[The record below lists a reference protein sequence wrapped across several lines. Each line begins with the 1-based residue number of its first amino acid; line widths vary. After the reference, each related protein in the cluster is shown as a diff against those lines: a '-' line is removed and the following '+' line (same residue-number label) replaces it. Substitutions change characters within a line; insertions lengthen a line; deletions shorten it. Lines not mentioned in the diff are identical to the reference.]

1 MQAKNYFPFPVEEAM
16 LDFEIIGEVVEKGIK
31 KYRLLLAAAP
41 KKTVQQYLSWLTKA
55 GIKPASFM
63 TASLALVKFAQ
74 AHYALKDKVV
84 AVLEMGQ
91 RFADLGIF
99 SGKELVFV
107 RKIPVA
113 GADFTQA
120 LTTALLSDKGRT
132 ELSLEEAE
140 RIKCKIGIPA
150 SGDNTTIEDK
160 ISSVQVLSMLRSPL
174 EHLIAEIERCFD
186 YYREESAGARVDSLV
201 LLGGAS
207 ILGGLPG
214 FLSRELGIQ
223 VKLGNPLEGSKAEV
237 SNPQQFSIAV
247 GAALSEGKGI
257 NLLPPEIKEVTRRT
271 FKRTAIEVTVVCAIL
286 LSAFLYTGMKISVNN
301 YQKRIAVTQKELASL
316 KPQMQQVEMVALL
329 SSEPYWEGVFKEL
342 SNIVPPGIYL
352 TRLKMENNV
361 LYLSGVS
368 EGQDADKT
376 ISDLIHGLEKGLF
389 MQVRLVSSRGA
400 QGKSAKEFELTF
412 RPE

>member
-1 MQAKNYFPFPVEEAM
+1 
-16 LDFEIIGEVVEKGIK
+16 
-31 KYRLLLAAAP
+31 
-41 KKTVQQYLSWLTKA
+41 
-55 GIKPASFM
+55 
-63 TASLALVKFAQ
+63 
-74 AHYALKDKVV
+74 
-84 AVLEMGQ
+84 
-91 RFADLGIF
+91 
-99 SGKELVFV
+99 
-107 RKIPVA
+107 
-113 GADFTQA
+113 
-120 LTTALLSDKGRT
+120 
-132 ELSLEEAE
+132 
-140 RIKCKIGIPA
+140 
-150 SGDNTTIEDK
+150 
-160 ISSVQVLSMLRSPL
+160 MLRSPL